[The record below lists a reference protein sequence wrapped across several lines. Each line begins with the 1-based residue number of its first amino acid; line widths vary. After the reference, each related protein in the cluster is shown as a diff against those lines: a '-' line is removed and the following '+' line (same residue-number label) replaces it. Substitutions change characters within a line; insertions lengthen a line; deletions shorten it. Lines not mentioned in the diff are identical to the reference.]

1 MEGKGNGMDRK
12 VNVLLSAYNGERYI
26 RQQLDSILGQSHK
39 NIEVYVRD
47 DGSKD
52 GTLSILREYEAK
64 GLIHLEAGQN
74 LGFVGS
80 FQWLI
85 ANGGEADYYA
95 FSDQDDVWFEDKL
108 AMALERLEETP
119 SDIPVLYFSNYD
131 YYDGELN
138 FMAHRSGKQPNISFL
153 NSLVDC
159 VSLGFNSVFN
169 RTARDMVTADMPK
182 KSTGHDWWMYM
193 VCAGMG
199 QVIYDERPTVKYRR
213 HSNNVSDGGDSFLKF
228 QIWRFKR
235 FFLNHYFRHIHE
247 QIKEFGSIY
256 RERLSESDQKKL
268 DLFTRDGFHPLLA
281 LRKVFYPAKLR
292 QKLVDEVFLRL
303 IFLIGRL

>member
-1 MEGKGNGMDRK
+1 MMAARK
-12 VNVLLSAYNGERYI
+12 VNVLLSAYNGECYI
-26 RQQLDSILGQSHK
+26 RQQLDSILEQTYPDVE
-39 NIEVYVRD
+39 IYVRD

-52 GTLSILREYEAK
+52 ETLVILREYEAK
-64 GLIHLEAGQN
+64 GLIHLEAGEN
-74 LGFVGS
+74 VGFVKS

-95 FSDQDDVWFEDKL
+95 FSDQDDVWFKDKL
-108 AMALERLEETP
+108 SMAVERLEESPT
-119 SDIPVLYFSNYD
+119 DIPVLYFSNYD
-131 YYDGELN
+131 YYDGDLN
-138 FMAHRSGKQPNISFL
+138 FIGHRSGKQPNISFL

-159 VSLGFNSVFN
+159 VPLGFNSVFN

-182 KSTGHDWWMYM
+182 RSTGHDWWMYM

-199 QVIYDERPTVKYRR
+199 QVIYDEHPTVKYRR
-213 HSNNVSDGGDSFLKF
+213 HSNNVSDGGDSFLRF

-247 QIKEFGSIY
+247 QIKEFSGIY
-256 RERLSESDQKKL
+256 RDQLSASDQKKL
-268 DLFTRDGFHPLLA
+268 DLFTKDGFHPLLA
-281 LRKVFYPAKLR
+281 LRKVCYPAKLR
-292 QKLVDEVFLRL
+292 QKAVDELFLRL